1 MIKKGAVSQF
11 LSRDLESFLWM
22 KQLTREQ
29 IMRELKELR
38 VRPYFKT
45 EPWLHQLV
53 CFYIALTNPRF
64 LFLLDMGLGKSK
76 IILDAATQVQR
87 EGKLTHALVTV
98 PRLINIDSW
107 WEDTLRHSN
116 LEPWHCDVATIEE
129 KYERLLHPEGDITF
143 IDYAGL
149 HLAMSEKIVIQGKRK
164 LVKDEKKMR
173 QLLKVYNFIGID
185 ESHKLA
191 NHQSLWFSLL
201 RQITKRVDYCYATT
215 GTLFGHNPEAAW
227 SQFFLVDGGETLGE
241 HVGLFRAAFFTEKGS
256 VWKGTKYVFRKA
268 MAPTFHEMLQ
278 HRSLRYDENEI
289 PEIDLPKRTHR
300 SQHFQMSPEQREHYL
315 RAVEG
320 LLNAKGSLKE
330 LEAPWLRMRQ
340 ICSGY
345 LAWKDEHG
353 DHIVHFKQNAKLDGV
368 ERLIDEMGNSK
379 IVIAYD
385 YTQTGAMIVERIKQM
400 GIGYEWFYGGTK
412 DKSASRR
419 RFMTDPACRVLV
431 MNSSAGGTGND
442 GLQKVARYM
451 ILYESPSSPTDR
463 KQVIKRIHRPGQE
476 HRTFIYDLTY
486 LGTVET
492 GILRDIEE
500 GNDLYDKV
508 VNGRITKNALLGL

>member
-1 MIKKGAVSQF
+1 MIRKGAVADF
-11 LSRDLESFLWM
+11 LSRRFDSFLWM
-22 KQLTREQ
+22 KELTRDQ
-29 IMRELKELR
+29 IMAELRQLR

-53 CFYIALTNPRF
+53 CFYIALCHPRF

-76 IILDAATQVQR
+76 IILDIITQLQR
-87 EGKLTHALVTV
+87 EGKLTKALVSV

-107 WEDTLRHSN
+107 SEDTLRHSC
-116 LEPWHCDVATIEE
+116 LQPWGCDASDIEE
-129 KYERLLHPEGDITF
+129 KYERLIKPEGDVTF
-143 IDYAGL
+143 IDYPGL
-149 HLAMSEKIVIQGKRK
+149 HLALSVKVKIQGKNK

-173 QLLKVYNFIGID
+173 QLLKVYNFAGID

-191 NHQSLWFSLL
+191 NHKSLWFSLM

-241 HVGLFRAAFFTEKGS
+241 NLGIFRAAFFTEK
-256 VWKGTKYVFRKA
+256 VNPWKGVKYIFNKHQSASFYRV
-268 MAPTFHEMLQ
+268 LQ
-278 HRSLRYDENEI
+278 HRSLRYDEDEVL
-289 PEIDLPKRTHR
+289 DLPKRVHI
-300 SQHFQMSPEQREHYL
+300 SQHFEMCPEQREHYL
-315 RAVEG
+315 RAVQG
-320 LLNAKGSLKE
+320 LLDAMGKLKE

-345 LAWKDEHG
+345 LSWKDEHG
-353 DHIVHFKQNAKLDGV
+353 EHTVYFKQNAKLDGV
-368 ERLIDEMGNSK
+368 ERLLDEVGDAK
-379 IVIAYD
+379 VVIAYD
-385 YTQTGAMIVERIKQM
+385 YTPTGAMLVERVKQL

-419 RFMTDPACRVLV
+419 RFMTDPKCRVMV

-451 ILYESPSSPTDR
+451 ILYESPSCPTER
-463 KQVIKRIHRPGQE
+463 KQVIKRIHRPGQD
-476 HRTFIYDLTY
+476 HRSFVYDLTY
-486 LGTVET
+486 RGTVES
-492 GILRDIEE
+492 GILRDIAE
-500 GNDLYDKV
+500 GNNLYDRV
-508 VNGRITKNALLGL
+508 VNGRITKAALLGEW

>member
-1 MIKKGAVSQF
+1 MIKRGAVSEF
-11 LSRDLESFLWM
+11 LSRELDSFLWM
-22 KQLTREQ
+22 KHLTRDQ
-29 IMRELKELR
+29 IMQELRHLR

-45 EPWLHQLV
+45 DPWLHQLV
-53 CFYIALTNPRF
+53 CFYIALCHPRF

-76 IILDAATQVQR
+76 IILDIATQLQR
-87 EGKLTHALVTV
+87 EGKLTHALVMV

-107 WEDTLRHSN
+107 WEDTIRHSN
-116 LEPWHCDVATIEE
+116 LEPWHCDVESSEE
-129 KYERLLHPEGDITF
+129 KYERLIEPIGDVTF
-143 IDYAGL
+143 IDYQGL
-149 HLAMSEKIVIQGKRK
+149 HLAMSVKAKVGGRNK

-173 QLLKVYNFIGID
+173 RLLKVYNFLGMD
-185 ESHKLA
+185 ESHKLS
-191 NHQSLWFSLL
+191 NHQSLWFSLM
-201 RQITKRVDYCYATT
+201 RQISKRVDYCYATT

-227 SQFFLVDGGETLGE
+227 AQFYLTDRGETFGE
-241 HVGLFRAAFFTEKGS
+241 NLGLFRSAFFTEKTTQWKS
-256 VWKGTKYVFRKA
+256 VHIFDKH
-268 MAPTFHEMLQ
+268 MSSTFHRMMQ
-278 HRSLRYDENEI
+278 HRSLRYDEDEVL
-289 PEIDLPKRTHR
+289 DLPQRVHR
-300 SQHFQMSPEQREHYL
+300 SQHFEMSPEQREHYL

-320 LLNAKGSLKE
+320 LLNAQGNLRD

-353 DHIVHFKQNAKLDGV
+353 DHLVHFKSNAKLDGV
-368 ERLIDEMGNSK
+368 ERLIDEMGDSK

-385 YTQTGAMIVERIKQM
+385 YTATGAMLVERVKQM

-419 RFMTDPACRVLV
+419 RFMTDPKCKVMI

-451 ILYESPSSPTDR
+451 ILYESPSDPKER

-486 LGTVET
+486 KGTVET
-492 GILRDIEE
+492 GILNDIAE
-500 GNDLYDKV
+500 GNNLYDKV
-508 VNGRITKNALLGL
+508 VNGRISRSALLGL

>member
-1 MIKKGAVSQF
+1 MIRKGAVSEF
-11 LSRDLESFLWM
+11 LDRDFDSFLWM
-22 KQLTREQ
+22 KKLPRDM
-29 IMRELKELR
+29 IMSELRMMR

-53 CFYIALTNPRF
+53 CFWIALHHPRF

-76 IILDAATQVQR
+76 IILDIITQVMR
-87 EGKLTHALVTV
+87 EGKLTRALVTV
-98 PRLINIDSW
+98 PRLVNIDSW
-107 WEDTLRHSN
+107 SEDTIRHSI
-116 LEPWHCDVATIEE
+116 LEPWSCNVQETEE
-129 KYERLLHPEGDITF
+129 KFERLINPRGDITF
-143 IDYAGL
+143 IDYQGL
-149 HLAMSEKIVIQGKRK
+149 HLAVSTKEKVAGKRK
-164 LVKDEKKMR
+164 LVADEKKMR
-173 QLLKVYNFIGID
+173 KLLKVYNFLATD
-185 ESHKLA
+185 ESHKLS
-191 NHQSLWFSLL
+191 NHQSLWFSIM

-227 SQFFLVDGGETLGE
+227 SQFFLVDRGETFGPNL
-241 HVGLFRAAFFTEKGS
+241 GLFRAAFFTEKQTQ
-256 VWKGTKYVFRKA
+256 WKGVKYIFNKHSA
-268 MAPTFHEMLQ
+268 SSFHRMLQ
-278 HRSLRYDENEI
+278 HRSLRYDEDEVL
-289 PEIDLPKRTHR
+289 DLPKRMHV
-300 SQHFQMSPEQREHYL
+300 SQHFEMSPEQREHYL

-320 LLNAKGSLKE
+320 LLNAKGRLKE

-353 DHIVHFKQNAKLDGV
+353 DHLVYFKQNAKLDGI
-368 ERLIDEMGNSK
+368 ERLIDEMGDSK

-385 YTQTGAMIVERIKQM
+385 YTATGAMLVERIKAM

-412 DKSASRR
+412 DKSGSRS
-419 RFMTDPACRVLV
+419 RFMTDPKCRVMV

-451 ILYESPSSPTDR
+451 ILYESPSDPKER

-476 HRTFIYDLTY
+476 HRSFIYDLTY
-486 LGTVET
+486 KGTVET
-492 GILRDIEE
+492 GILNDIAE

-508 VNGRITKNALLGL
+508 VNGRVTRSMLLGL

>member
-1 MIKKGAVSQF
+1 MIRKGAMSEF
-11 LSRDLESFLWM
+11 MSRRLDSFLWM
-22 KQLTREQ
+22 KKLTREQ
-29 IMRELKELR
+29 IMAELRELR

-53 CFYIALTNPRF
+53 CFYIALCHPRF

-76 IILDAATQVQR
+76 IILDIITQIQR
-87 EGKLTHALVTV
+87 EGRLTRALVSV

-107 WEDTLRHSN
+107 SEDTLRHSY
-116 LEPWHCDVATIEE
+116 LEPWRCDVSDVEE
-129 KYERLLHPEGDITF
+129 KYERLIKPEGDVTF
-143 IDYAGL
+143 IDYPGL
-149 HLAMSEKIVIQGKRK
+149 HLALSTKVKVGGKNR

-173 QLLKVYNFIGID
+173 QLLKVYNFAGID

-191 NHQSLWFSLL
+191 NHQSLWFSLM
-201 RQITKRVDYCYATT
+201 RQITKRVEFCYATT
-215 GTLFGHNPEAAW
+215 GTLFGHSPEAAW

-241 HVGLFRAAFFTEKGS
+241 NLGIFRAAFFTEKVS
-256 VWKGTKYVFRKA
+256 PWKGVKYIFNKHQSASFYRV
-268 MAPTFHEMLQ
+268 LQ
-278 HRSLRYDENEI
+278 HRSLRYDEDEVL
-289 PEIDLPKRTHR
+289 DLPKRIHV
-300 SQHFQMSPEQREHYL
+300 SQHFEMSPEQREHYL
-315 RAVEG
+315 RAVQG
-320 LLNAKGSLKE
+320 LLDARGKLKE

-345 LAWKDEHG
+345 LSWKDEHG
-353 DHIVHFKQNAKLDGV
+353 EHIVYFRQNAKLDGV
-368 ERLIDEMGNSK
+368 ERLLDEVGDAK
-379 IVIAYD
+379 VVIAYD
-385 YTQTGAMIVERIKQM
+385 YTPTGAMLVERVKQL

-419 RFMTDPACRVLV
+419 RFMTDPKCRVMV

-451 ILYESPSSPTDR
+451 ILYESPSSPTER

-476 HRTFIYDLTY
+476 HRSFVYDLTY
-486 LGTVET
+486 RGTVES
-492 GILRDIEE
+492 GILRDIAE

-508 VNGRITKNALLGL
+508 VNGRITKAVLLGE

>member
-1 MIKKGAVSQF
+1 MIKKGAVSEF
-11 LSRDLESFLWM
+11 LSRDFDSFLWM
-22 KQLTREQ
+22 KKLTREQ
-29 IMRELKELR
+29 IMHELRLLR

-53 CFYIALTNPRF
+53 CFYIALHHPRF
-64 LFLLDMGLGKSK
+64 LFLLDMGLGKTK

-87 EGKLTHALVTV
+87 EGKLTHALIMV

-116 LEPWHCDVATIEE
+116 LEPWHCDVADIEE
-129 KYERLLHPEGDITF
+129 KYERLIDPKGDITF
-143 IDYAGL
+143 IDYQGL
-149 HLAMSEKIVIQGKRK
+149 HLAMSEKAVVGGKRK

-173 QLLKVYNFIGID
+173 QLLKIYNFLGID

-201 RQITKRVDYCYATT
+201 RQVAKRVDYCYATT

-227 SQFFLVDGGETLGE
+227 SQFYLVDQGETFGE
-241 HVGLFRAAFFTEKGS
+241 NLGLFRASFFAEKISPWRG
-256 VWKGTKYVFRKA
+256 VKYHFNKH
-268 MAPTFHEMLQ
+268 MAPTFHRMLQ
-278 HRSLRYDENEI
+278 HRSLRYDEDEVL
-289 PEIDLPKRTHR
+289 DLPARVHR

-315 RAVEG
+315 RAIEG
-320 LLNAKGSLKE
+320 LLNAKGKLKE

-368 ERLIDEMGNSK
+368 ERLIDEMGDTK

-385 YTQTGAMIVERIKQM
+385 YTATGAMLVERVKQM

-419 RFMTDPACRVLV
+419 RFMTDPKCRVMV
-431 MNSSAGGTGND
+431 MNSSAGGVGND

-451 ILYESPSSPTDR
+451 ILYESPSNPSDR

-476 HRTFIYDLTY
+476 HRSFIYDLTY
-486 LGTVET
+486 KGTIET
-492 GILRDIEE
+492 GILNDIRE

-508 VNGRITKNALLGL
+508 VNGRITRSALLGQ